1 MNPPGAESTKPPSL
15 WAVIVG
21 ISRYQSVNNLEFA
34 ARDARAVHRTLQR
47 AECGGFKPENM
58 RLLCDEEA
66 TTAEIT
72 RALRSFVQQAAPE
85 DLVLVYLASHGMV
98 DPKRP
103 ERAYLVTH
111 DTKRDDVAGTA
122 LPMREVVLS
131 LKENIK
137 AGKLVLI
144 ADVCHGDAIANSAA
158 FQRGPRLQGDA
169 AAAARAVSVY
179 HQKLL
184 GVGDGVALL
193 LSCGDSELSR
203 EDKAWGD
210 GHGVFTHFLLEGL
223 EGKADKVDDG
233 LVTVGDLFDYVVE
246 KVKEATYGKQNPV
259 QHTLGA
265 ARELPMMV
273 RGGLRAR
280 RVGKQLYLIAVHL
293 DDKRRFE
300 AAARV
305 LQHAV
310 NLSKDV
316 DPDGQAEAQWL
327 YGMAMSATADDLFHF
342 TRAPRLF
349 DQAGGGGR
357 ASLDA
362 SFFGGVALARLGAA
376 HAKQGER
383 QEAQKHFDEAGTVL
397 SDFAKAAS
405 TSARAAW
412 ATRLGEWSRGRAREL
427 APEQER
433 RNPEVSS
440 PDPPSFTDRSFDLLM
455 VTELALWPR
464 VTRWSRQ
471 QLERYYDRVLDSL
484 DSSPADPVVFVD
496 LHRSFGLALLDK
508 GAIAMAARALET
520 ACAQLDATHE
530 EGGPDSDDVELWGA
544 LGIACLKQGRFADGA
559 RMLSRVLT
567 ATGLL
572 TDEHRAR
579 IDELIAPID
588 TLDREVQ
595 LARVAGALA
604 LFERVMNAPLE
615 QAVDL
620 MKRMI
625 AESSSADPGRYVNL
639 GVALMLLGGERLDEA
654 EIALETAIVQKGS
667 SYPEA
672 SYFLGRLLVE
682 RGGDFDR
689 AVSELRRAL
698 AFDPSDAAALYY
710 LGRAISA
717 REAVQNPLQEAVRA
731 WARYLKMGAP
741 VGHRAEIEAFL
752 AAHDAKG

>member
-1 MNPPGAESTKPPSL
+1 
-15 WAVIVG
+15 
-21 ISRYQSVNNLEFA
+21 
-34 ARDARAVHRTLQR
+34 
-47 AECGGFKPENM
+47 M

-131 LKENIK
+131 LRENVK

-144 ADVCHGDAIANSAA
+144 ADVCHGDAIAGSAA
-158 FQRGPRLQGDA
+158 FQRGPRLQGDPA
-169 AAAARAVSVY
+169 AAAQAVSVY

-184 GVGDGVALL
+184 AVGDGVALL

-259 QHTLGA
+259 QHTLGS

-280 RVGKQLYLIAVHL
+280 RVGKQLYLMAVYL

-310 NLSKDV
+310 TLSKDV

-349 DQAGGGGR
+349 EQASGGGGR

-362 SFFGGVALARLGAA
+362 GFFGGVALARLGAA

-383 QEAQKHFDEAGTVL
+383 QEAHKNFDAAGNAL
-397 SDFAKAAS
+397 SDFAKAAP
-405 TSARAAW
+405 TSARAPW
-412 ATRLGEWSRGRAREL
+412 ATRLGEWSMGRALEL
-427 APEQER
+427 APAPEQDR
-433 RNPEVSS
+433 GNPGVAS

-484 DSSPADPVVFVD
+484 DSSPANPVVFVD

-520 ACAQLDATHE
+520 ACAQLDATRG
-530 EGGPDSDDVELWGA
+530 EGGADSDDVELWGA

-559 RMLSRVLT
+559 GMLSRVLT
-567 ATGLL
+567 ATGLS
-572 TDEHRAR
+572 TEEHRA
-579 IDELIAPID
+579 LIAGLSAPID
-588 TLDREVQ
+588 SLDQEVQ
-595 LARVAGALA
+595 LARVAAALA
-604 LFERVMNAPLE
+604 LFKRVMSAPLE

-620 MKRMI
+620 LKRMI

-639 GVALMLLGGERLDEA
+639 GVALMLLGGDRLDEA

-667 SYPEA
+667 NYPEA

-682 RGGDFDR
+682 REGDFDR

-698 AFDPSDAAALYY
+698 SFDPSDAAALYY

-741 VGHRAEIEAFL
+741 LGHRAEIEAFL
-752 AAHDAKG
+752 AAHDARG